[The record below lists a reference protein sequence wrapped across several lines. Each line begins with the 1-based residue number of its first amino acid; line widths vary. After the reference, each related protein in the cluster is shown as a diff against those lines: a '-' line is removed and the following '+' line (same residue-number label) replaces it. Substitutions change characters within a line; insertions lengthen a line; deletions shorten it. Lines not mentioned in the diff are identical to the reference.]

1 MVTIKKYAAIDIG
14 SNAVRLLIASVITP
28 EAAEPRFKKTSL
40 VRVPIRLG
48 TDVFVEGKISKRNYK
63 RLKTALRAFKNLM
76 DVHQVDD
83 YMACATSAMREAKN
97 GKQIARKLTEKTG
110 IPVQI
115 INGNK
120 EATLIASTKISDYI
134 KNDKVYLYVD
144 VGGGSTEFSI
154 IAQGKKVV
162 SKSFKLGTVRI
173 LNNLVKEKTWE
184 AVKTWIK
191 DKTQPYEEIILL
203 GSGGNINSTYKASNT
218 KVGEPLSYLYLISY
232 FEKIKSLSV
241 DERIVTLNMNP
252 DRADVIEPALKIY
265 LSAMKWSGAQD
276 IYVPKIGLSDGIIRT
291 LHRQNA
297 IKK

>member
-1 MVTIKKYAAIDIG
+1 LVTIKKYAAIDIG

-28 EAAEPRFKKTSL
+28 KGGEPRFKKTSL

-48 TDVFVEGKISKRNYK
+48 TDVFVQGEISKGNYK

-76 DVHQVDD
+76 DVHQVSD

-97 GKQIARKLTEKTG
+97 GQQIARKLTEKTG
-110 IPVQI
+110 IPIQI

-120 EATLIASTKISDYI
+120 EATLIASTKINDYI

-154 IAQGKKVV
+154 ISQGKKVV

-184 AVKTWIK
+184 AVKNWIK
-191 DKTQPYEEIILL
+191 DQTQSFDEVILL

-218 KVGEPLSYLYLISY
+218 KEGEPLNYLYLISY
-232 FEKIKSLSV
+232 FEKVKSLSLE
-241 DERIVTLNMNP
+241 ERIVALNMNP

-265 LSAMKWSGAQD
+265 LSAMKWSGAKD

-297 IKK
+297 NKK

>member
-28 EAAEPRFKKTSL
+28 KGGEPRFKKTSL

-48 TDVFVEGKISKRNYK
+48 TDVFVQGEISKGNYK

-76 DVHQVDD
+76 DVHQVSD

-97 GKQIARKLTEKTG
+97 GQQIARKLTEKTG
-110 IPVQI
+110 IPIQI

-120 EATLIASTKISDYI
+120 EATLIASTKINDYI

-154 IAQGKKVV
+154 ISQGKKVV

-184 AVKTWIK
+184 AVKNWIK
-191 DKTQPYEEIILL
+191 DQTQSFDEVILL

-218 KVGEPLSYLYLISY
+218 KEGEPLNYLYLISY
-232 FEKIKSLSV
+232 FEKVKSLSLE
-241 DERIVTLNMNP
+241 ERIVALNMNP

-265 LSAMKWSGAQD
+265 LSAMKWSGAKD

-297 IKK
+297 NKK